1 MNMSLKMD
9 DVIYVHGFK
18 SEYPDFYC
26 YKHFIDLVGLPT
38 RVFLIRN
45 GEIYVTHPTLDV
57 VPLSENCVDYE
68 VLEDVD
74 VGYHRQ
80 LKDKLQM
87 LKTHGVKKIPKERLT
102 KIFKPKLK
110 EQEEP
115 KKSSRDEVILDLVDK
130 FNNNELDLDFLNSFV
145 GGLENFINILSKK
158 GWLHLINPFATG
170 AQDMQNSLF
179 YAFYLNNRNFI
190 WNIVDNFLSDVT
202 KIDGE
207 YYLDI
212 EPSDLAGFFR
222 TGRSD
227 ISEDAIASIISGEHN
242 LDFWDV
248 TNDEYGDVYENLK
261 PEHKNTVDDRVR
273 SELGNYETLL
283 IGYRTP
289 ELFDEIAEEQGTEGK
304 INIDD
309 SVINR
314 LISDEQSMRYL
325 INQELDDVRR
335 ELYSLY
341 SMCYQDALQDEWY
354 DSIMSELE
362 GYVIDDRKFD
372 DYTYKKETWD
382 KNGNRITKTM
392 YGKRY
397 KATKCI
403 YNIVTEWLDDNKDKD
418 GYNSNTIEYF
428 GSLEGVLKDLVDY
441 GSREQ
446 LRVPRLDDY
455 PDYRKVQR
463 CINENFTSYF

>member
-1 MNMSLKMD
+1 
-9 DVIYVHGFK
+9 
-18 SEYPDFYC
+18 
-26 YKHFIDLVGLPT
+26 
-38 RVFLIRN
+38 
-45 GEIYVTHPTLDV
+45 
-57 VPLSENCVDYE
+57 
-68 VLEDVD
+68 
-74 VGYHRQ
+74 
-80 LKDKLQM
+80 
-87 LKTHGVKKIPKERLT
+87 
-102 KIFKPKLK
+102 
-110 EQEEP
+110 
-115 KKSSRDEVILDLVDK
+115 
-130 FNNNELDLDFLNSFV
+130 
-145 GGLENFINILSKK
+145 
-158 GWLHLINPFATG
+158 
-170 AQDMQNSLF
+170 MQNSLF

-222 TGRSD
+222 TGRGD

-248 TNDEYGDVYENLK
+248 TDDEYGDVYENLK
-261 PEHKNTVDDRVR
+261 TEHKNTVDDKVR
-273 SELGNYETLL
+273 SELGNYDTLS

-289 ELFDEIAEEQGTEGK
+289 ELFDVIAEEQGTEGK

-335 ELYSLY
+335 ELYNLY

-362 GYVIDDRKFD
+362 GYVIDDRQFD

-397 KATKCI
+397 KATKSI
-403 YNIVTEWLDDNKDKD
+403 YNIVTEWLDENKDKD

>member
-1 MNMSLKMD
+1 
-9 DVIYVHGFK
+9 
-18 SEYPDFYC
+18 
-26 YKHFIDLVGLPT
+26 
-38 RVFLIRN
+38 
-45 GEIYVTHPTLDV
+45 
-57 VPLSENCVDYE
+57 
-68 VLEDVD
+68 
-74 VGYHRQ
+74 
-80 LKDKLQM
+80 
-87 LKTHGVKKIPKERLT
+87 
-102 KIFKPKLK
+102 
-110 EQEEP
+110 
-115 KKSSRDEVILDLVDK
+115 
-130 FNNNELDLDFLNSFV
+130 
-145 GGLENFINILSKK
+145 
-158 GWLHLINPFATG
+158 
-170 AQDMQNSLF
+170 
-179 YAFYLNNRNFI
+179 
-190 WNIVDNFLSDVT
+190 
-202 KIDGE
+202 
-207 YYLDI
+207 LDI

-283 IGYRTP
+283 IGYKTP

-335 ELYSLY
+335 ELYNLY

-397 KATKCI
+397 KATKSI
-403 YNIVTEWLDDNKDKD
+403 YNIVTEWLDENKDKD

>member
-1 MNMSLKMD
+1 M
-9 DVIYVHGFK
+9 
-18 SEYPDFYC
+18 
-26 YKHFIDLVGLPT
+26 
-38 RVFLIRN
+38 
-45 GEIYVTHPTLDV
+45 
-57 VPLSENCVDYE
+57 
-68 VLEDVD
+68 
-74 VGYHRQ
+74 
-80 LKDKLQM
+80 
-87 LKTHGVKKIPKERLT
+87 
-102 KIFKPKLK
+102 
-110 EQEEP
+110 
-115 KKSSRDEVILDLVDK
+115 
-130 FNNNELDLDFLNSFV
+130 DFLNSFV

-222 TGRSD
+222 TGRGD

-248 TNDEYGDVYENLK
+248 TDDEYGDVYENLK

-289 ELFDEIAEEQGTEGK
+289 ELFDVIAEEQGTEGK

-325 INQELDDVRR
+325 INKELDDMM
-335 ELYSLY
+335 LF
-341 SMCYQDALQDEWY
+341 D
-354 DSIMSELE
+354 LE
-362 GYVIDDRKFD
+362 
-372 DYTYKKETWD
+372 
-382 KNGNRITKTM
+382 
-392 YGKRY
+392 
-397 KATKCI
+397 
-403 YNIVTEWLDDNKDKD
+403 
-418 GYNSNTIEYF
+418 
-428 GSLEGVLKDLVDY
+428 
-441 GSREQ
+441 
-446 LRVPRLDDY
+446 
-455 PDYRKVQR
+455 
-463 CINENFTSYF
+463 